1 MNKQRLAILITSCIG
16 IIATFLPW
24 VQLPIVGAINGTEG
38 DGWITCVFFAIALAT
53 SLLGNR
59 EKKLIGIEQIVATIA
74 SLIAGIIGIWKIV
87 DFNSAMSGMEDNP
100 FAEALS
106 STVSIGIGLYL
117 VIIAG
122 LLIAVFSFLVKD
134 KKS

>member
-38 DGWITCVFFAIALAT
+38 DGWITCVFFDIALAKN
-53 SLLGNR
+53 LLGNR
-59 EKKLIGIEQIVATIA
+59 EKKLIGIEQIVETIA

-100 FAEALS
+100 LAEALS

-122 LLIAVFSFLVKD
+122 LLIPLFSFLVKD

>member
-1 MNKQRLAILITSCIG
+1 MTTRKAFR
-16 IIATFLPW
+16 
-24 VQLPIVGAINGTEG
+24 
-38 DGWITCVFFAIALAT
+38 
-53 SLLGNR
+53 NR
-59 EKKLIGIEQIVATIA
+59 EKKLIGIEQIVETIA

-122 LLIAVFSFLVKD
+122 LLIPLFSFLVKD